1 MFKVFVMSFNSLDF
15 CIKLEVL
22 TIGDKD
28 KILGL
33 FNRPKEVWVK
43 GRIL

>member
-1 MFKVFVMSFNSLDF
+1 MSSSSLDF

-28 KILGL
+28 EIFGL
-33 FNRPKEVWVK
+33 FNSPKEVWVK
-43 GRIL
+43 GRTL